1 MTSGT
6 CWSLVAS
13 FVFYGLSQNSL
24 YTGLYW
30 ILKVGAFVFLQFFSA
45 FNNTLQFSKYKRK
58 NYDRKLSDE
67 AETIVLW
74 IGWDFI
80 NNKYIIIA
88 SLKDFDRWLIKW
100 SMIGTSQVVVY
111 IILWFSFILCLMY
124 ILLFHVLV
132 IYHAFIFFNI
142 NTHSLK
148 DSFDLQHLHQQ
159 AWNCKVL

>member
-1 MTSGT
+1 MALLCSYNFSQPLTMLFSSVNTNEEIKTGN
-6 CWSLVAS
+6 WAIEQKLVL
-13 FVFYGLSQNSL
+13 G
-24 YTGLYW
+24 
-30 ILKVGAFVFLQFFSA
+30 
-45 FNNTLQFSKYKRK
+45 
-58 NYDRKLSDE
+58 
-67 AETIVLW
+67 

-100 SMIGTSQVVVY
+100 SMISTSQVVVY
-111 IILWFSFILCLMY
+111 ITLWFSFILCLMY
-124 ILLFHVLV
+124 VLLFHVLV

-148 DSFDLQHLHQQ
+148 DNFDLQHLHQQ